1 MTTNA
6 IGTAPAPA
14 PAPAPASASA
24 SVSAALGNS
33 MSQADFLTLLTTQ
46 LQAQDPTKPMDNT
59 QFVSQ
64 LAQFSQLA
72 STQDLNTSVN
82 NLSSQL
88 TSSLQSSQ
96 VLASV
101 NMVGRNVLVPTA
113 ALSYAG
119 STMSGAV
126 GIGSAVANAQVAITN
141 GAGQVVRTIDLGPQQ
156 AGLADFSW
164 DGMDANGNPLPPGQ
178 YGVSAVDPQGN
189 ALTTYV
195 SGNVTGVGYGG
206 TSVGTYVQVNGVGG
220 VPLTSIAQ
228 IN

>member
-101 NMVGRNVLVPTA
+101 NMVGRNVLVPTT